1 MRKNNSIFTCKIL
14 TLNTRLKP
22 LQKVNRDQVLRD
34 GPMNENNFA
43 SLTEQLNIKKKQVK
57 RRKTIIDQMR
67 QLLADRI
74 ECNSFYLFQKMAIM
88 QHIFKT

>member
-74 ECNSFYLFQKMAIM
+74 ECN
-88 QHIFKT
+88 